1 MKRCALS
8 VVCCIAV
15 LLGRSTTWAWVGGLC
30 RAPSTAWSVCR
41 QAKQTPYTSD
51 EYWTRK
57 AREDGVSGPTLGV
70 GRPPAEG
77 SRGGTGRNRRNRDDR
92 WPRPARAYYKLE
104 ELDRRLNLF
113 QAGDRVLDLGCWPG
127 SWTLYAA
134 KKVGPSGRVLGI
146 DLKEVSIPLPSNAKT
161 RVEDA
166 FRFKGSNVPML
177 DAVISDMAPR
187 TMGQRSADQGRSTE
201 LVEVVMSIADLKLK
215 EGGSM
220 IAKHFEGASTEEL
233 RLKMKARYE
242 LCRIIKTRAS
252 RTQSCELYLC
262 CLGKKPMSL
271 EAPSTWQAPP
281 RVQRT
286 RRKPAPRNYN
296 GW

>member
-57 AREDGVSGPTLGV
+57 AREDGV
-70 GRPPAEG
+70 
-77 SRGGTGRNRRNRDDR
+77 
-92 WPRPARAYYKLE
+92 PARAYYKLE
-104 ELDRRLNLF
+104 ELDRRKSESSCLFGPLEKFLRLNLF